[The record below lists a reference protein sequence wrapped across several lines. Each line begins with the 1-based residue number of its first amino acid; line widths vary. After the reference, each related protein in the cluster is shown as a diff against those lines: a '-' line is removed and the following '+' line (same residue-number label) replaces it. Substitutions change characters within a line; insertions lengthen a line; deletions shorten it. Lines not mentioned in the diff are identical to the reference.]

1 MNNARALSK
10 DFLVDLK
17 QGVLSPLLTR
27 VKKDDTLML
36 AIRQGYINVYYRG
49 GNLLKIVELPGGGY
63 MAEFDTKYNRY
74 GCQLPSFPCAL
85 KSVEATTELVGT
97 VPAIKEVMDYFFTE
111 NPKLE
116 REFQQ
121 LVARENNYSS
131 ISNETEYFIVD
142 IEVADNELRARFDM
156 LAVRWLR
163 TDRKRQGVLL
173 PVLIEMKYGGNSLE
187 GNAGIAEH
195 LKDLKKLFSDGNQEY
210 QEKRRTD
217 LLDSLEIQLEQL
229 DELGLL
235 KFNRSERIEK
245 LLIDRSSPVEVVFL
259 LANVNPA
266 STKLQRVIKEIP
278 STGLPFSLRF
288 FASSFAGY
296 GMHRANMLEL
306 SEMQARVD
314 NLLTCA
320 SSRSLPQ
327 ITAKATGVRSVAVAD
342 EQPIG

>member
-1 MNNARALSK
+1 MSKGRALSK
-10 DFLVDLK
+10 AFLDDLK
-17 QGVLSPLLTR
+17 QGILNPLLTR

-49 GNLLKIVELPGGGY
+49 GNLLKITELPGGGY

-74 GCQLPSFPCAL
+74 GCQLPLFPCAL

-142 IEVADNELRARFDM
+142 IEVADSGLSARFDM

-163 TDRKRQGVLL
+163 TDRKREGVLL
-173 PVLIEMKYGGNSLE
+173 PVLIEMKYGGNALE
-187 GNAGIAEH
+187 GNAGIAKH
-195 LKDLKKLFSDGNQEY
+195 LDSLKELFSDDY
-210 QEKRRTD
+210 QKKRTD
-217 LLDSLEIQLEQL
+217 LLDTLETQLEQL
-229 DELGLL
+229 DELGLF
-235 KFNRSERIEK
+235 KFNRSERVEK
-245 LLIDRSSPVEVVFL
+245 LLIDRGPPAEVVLL

-306 SEMQARVD
+306 GEMQARVD

-320 SSRSLPQ
+320 SSRSLPK
-327 ITAKATGVRSVAVAD
+327 IAVEAASLRSVAVAD
-342 EQPIG
+342 EQSIG